1 MKLSELKIFINSI
14 PDSMNEF
21 TVVNGEF
28 TLDRDGNTF
37 VMKNNKVLTVYV
49 DRPNNEIQLLHQ
61 TDKEVKDMILGL
73 DEDGDTESN

>member
-28 TLDRDGNTF
+28 TVDRDGNTF

-73 DEDGDTESN
+73 DEDGNTESN